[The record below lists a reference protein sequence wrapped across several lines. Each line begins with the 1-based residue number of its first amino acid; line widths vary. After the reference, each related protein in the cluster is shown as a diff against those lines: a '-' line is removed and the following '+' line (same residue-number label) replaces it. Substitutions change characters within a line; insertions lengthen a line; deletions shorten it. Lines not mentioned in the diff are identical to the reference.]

1 MSNMREIRERI
12 KSINDIM
19 KITNAMYLISSSKL
33 KKAKK
38 DLAATE
44 PYFDKLLYAMRSILS
59 RAPEDID
66 MRFFDTRTE
75 IPADKRK
82 KAFIIITADK
92 GMCGSYNHNV
102 IKRAEAEMEQC
113 EYARLFVMGQVGR
126 MYFQR
131 KAREGELDVDAEFIQ
146 TTQNPTLYRA
156 MKIAV
161 LMMELFEQKK
171 VDDVYIV
178 YTKML
183 NSMTF
188 EPKVQQLLPLNVNN
202 FVTSEED
209 VTRHHEA
216 TFYPTVEAVMEHL
229 TPNFMKGLIYG
240 AMVESF
246 CSEQQARMSAMDS
259 ATTSAKDMLQTLS
272 LQYNRA
278 RQAAITQ
285 EITEISSGAEAGF
298 GCTDNRSS
306 NSLCPLPSQCN
317 LLHFYTVMLCY
328 FCNTA
333 DDLHILFFCTVI
345 FSHCNPVSF
354 AAAGVCCP
362 SWTNQMSRC
371 QRTVWH

>member
-1 MSNMREIRERI
+1 
-12 KSINDIM
+12 
-19 KITNAMYLISSSKL
+19 
-33 KKAKK
+33 
-38 DLAATE
+38 
-44 PYFDKLLYAMRSILS
+44 
-59 RAPEDID
+59 

-202 FVTSEED
+202 FVTSEQD

-285 EITEISSGAEAGF
+285 EITEISSGAEA
-298 GCTDNRSS
+298 
-306 NSLCPLPSQCN
+306 
-317 LLHFYTVMLCY
+317 
-328 FCNTA
+328 A
-333 DDLHILFFCTVI
+333 K
-345 FSHCNPVSF
+345 
-354 AAAGVCCP
+354 
-362 SWTNQMSRC
+362 
-371 QRTVWH
+371 

>member
-202 FVTSEED
+202 FVTSEEA

-285 EITEISSGAEAGF
+285 EITEISSGAEA
-298 GCTDNRSS
+298 
-306 NSLCPLPSQCN
+306 
-317 LLHFYTVMLCY
+317 
-328 FCNTA
+328 A
-333 DDLHILFFCTVI
+333 K
-345 FSHCNPVSF
+345 
-354 AAAGVCCP
+354 
-362 SWTNQMSRC
+362 
-371 QRTVWH
+371 

>member
-1 MSNMREIRERI
+1 MREIRERI

-202 FVTSEED
+202 FVTSEGD

-285 EITEISSGAEAGF
+285 EITEISSGAEA
-298 GCTDNRSS
+298 
-306 NSLCPLPSQCN
+306 
-317 LLHFYTVMLCY
+317 
-328 FCNTA
+328 A
-333 DDLHILFFCTVI
+333 K
-345 FSHCNPVSF
+345 
-354 AAAGVCCP
+354 
-362 SWTNQMSRC
+362 
-371 QRTVWH
+371 

>member
-216 TFYPTVEAVMEHL
+216 AFYATVEAVMEHL

-285 EITEISSGAEAGF
+285 EITEISSGAEA
-298 GCTDNRSS
+298 
-306 NSLCPLPSQCN
+306 
-317 LLHFYTVMLCY
+317 
-328 FCNTA
+328 A
-333 DDLHILFFCTVI
+333 K
-345 FSHCNPVSF
+345 
-354 AAAGVCCP
+354 
-362 SWTNQMSRC
+362 
-371 QRTVWH
+371 

>member
-1 MSNMREIRERI
+1 MANMREIRDRI

-59 RAPEDID
+59 RAPEEVD
-66 MRFFDTRTE
+66 MRFFDTRSDISAE
-75 IPADKRK
+75 NRK

-102 IKRAEAEMEQC
+102 IKQAEAEIEQC
-113 EYARLFVMGQVGR
+113 NHARLFVMGQVGR

-131 KAREGELDVDAEFIQ
+131 KVREGELDVDTEFIH

-156 MKIAV
+156 LKIAHQM
-161 LMMELFEQKK
+161 LELFEAQE
-171 VDDVYIV
+171 VDEVYLV

-183 NSMTF
+183 NSILF
-188 EPKVQQLLPLNVNN
+188 APKVQRILPLDVNN
-202 FVTSEED
+202 FVTSETD
-209 VTRHHEA
+209 IVKHHEA
-216 TFYPTVEAVMEHL
+216 RFYPTLEAVMEHL

-246 CSEQQARMSAMDS
+246 CSEQQARMTAMDA

-285 EITEISSGAEAGF
+285 EITEVVSGAEAA
-298 GCTDNRSS
+298 
-306 NSLCPLPSQCN
+306 Q
-317 LLHFYTVMLCY
+317 
-328 FCNTA
+328 
-333 DDLHILFFCTVI
+333 
-345 FSHCNPVSF
+345 
-354 AAAGVCCP
+354 
-362 SWTNQMSRC
+362 
-371 QRTVWH
+371 